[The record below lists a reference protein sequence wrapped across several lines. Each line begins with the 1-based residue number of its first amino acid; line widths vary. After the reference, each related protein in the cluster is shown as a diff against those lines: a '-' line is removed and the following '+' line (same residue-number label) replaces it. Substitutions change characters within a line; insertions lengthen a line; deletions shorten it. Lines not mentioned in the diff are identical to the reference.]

1 MFKLDAVIR
10 ESKALVP
17 PKSLNGAPMLRG
29 VWEAAVGTR
38 IACRAEPVRLDKGVL
53 HVRVKSSAWA
63 NELAL
68 LTSDILAQLHGRGV
82 RAEALRFSVGPLT
95 TPQPRR
101 EEPRP
106 AAPKNARLPSE
117 LVPSVSRIQDEG
129 LRAAVSEA
137 AAKTLIVLAGRKP
150 NQP

>member
-1 MFKLDAVIR
+1 MFKLDAVIEHTR
-10 ESKALVP
+10 GLVP
-17 PKSLNGAPMLRG
+17 PKALTKGAPMAKG

-38 IACRAEPVRLDKGVL
+38 IAVRAEPVRLEKGVL
-53 HVRVKSSAWA
+53 YVRVANSAWA

-68 LTSDILAQLHGRGV
+68 LTTDILTQLRSRGV

-101 EEPRP
+101 EKPRL
-106 AAPKNARLPSE
+106 AAPKNARLPNE
-117 LVPSVSRIQDEG
+117 LAPCVDRIEDEG

-137 AAKTLIVLAGRKP
+137 AAKTLVVLRSGSR
-150 NQP
+150 